1 VTQVAQEE
9 ASAGAEAAKQQ
20 EAKGVV
26 VGETSAAKTD
36 EAAPAKTDEATT
48 AKAGEADE
56 HVAPNRT
63 ERAAAEAALTSPQL
77 ENQSGGH
84 GEERKVHTIS
94 SDEPPR
100 PHGKAV
106 MDAEVS
112 ITAEMPPRCAK
123 GQEVE
128 GNLALVRF
136 GAGPWTVTAPIF
148 MGSPEEEEEAH
159 WIVLEGFGN
168 LAGRS
173 LQTLLHILTED
184 LPHAVE
190 VSPSFLSVRV
200 PGTRSFLL

>member
-26 VGETSAAKTD
+26 VGETLVAKTD
-36 EAAPAKTDEATT
+36 EAAPAKTDEATM

-56 HVAPNRT
+56 CAAPTRT
-63 ERAAAEAALTSPQL
+63 ERGAAEVALTSPQL

-84 GEERKVHTIS
+84 GEEWKVHTIS

-112 ITAEMPPRCAK
+112 STVEMPPGCTR
-123 GQEVE
+123 
-128 GNLALVRF
+128 
-136 GAGPWTVTAPIF
+136 GAGGRGELGPC
-148 MGSPEEEEEAH
+148 S
-159 WIVLEGFGN
+159 LR
-168 LAGRS
+168 GRS
-173 LQTLLHILTED
+173 MDCPGACLHGQ
-184 LPHAVE
+184 P
-190 VSPSFLSVRV
+190 
-200 PGTRSFLL
+200 